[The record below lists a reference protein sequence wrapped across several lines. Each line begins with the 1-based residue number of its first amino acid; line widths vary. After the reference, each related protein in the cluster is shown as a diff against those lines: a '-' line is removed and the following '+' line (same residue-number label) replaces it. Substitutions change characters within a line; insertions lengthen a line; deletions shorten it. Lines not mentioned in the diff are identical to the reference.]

1 MIKIIHSAFKFG
13 DDIADMPKFEKIKY
27 KPIPVRELLLEM
39 KNLSEL
45 MIDLSYSAALFNDKD
60 LAEDVLA
67 LEDRVDT
74 LAYLLEMEIMVASR
88 DPKDAEAMVGISR
101 VASSTNKISDASA
114 DIAAIVIRNIGVHPI
129 VGEIFEKV
137 EERLMKVTVKADSA
151 IVKKRIEELDLAA
164 RMGVDII
171 AIRRNSDWILN
182 PKKTERVF
190 QGDTLITRGA
200 QSGSEE
206 FKDLAEG
213 KLAKLNVEER
223 AKFEEIVSRFVELKD
238 TSELMLD
245 LAYSALMLN
254 SKELADEVEV
264 LEERMDKLH
273 TDFELLALTSDFKKE
288 EASGFLGLIRLGV
301 ATEKIADAAADMAE
315 VVLRGIEPHPILKLT
330 IREAEET
337 VAQAC
342 VNAESPLVNKTLKEA
357 RVHEE
362 TGMWILMIKRG
373 EKYVRPRAD
382 SKIQAGDILVASGYA
397 EGADDL
403 KKLASPT
410 QVCRVE

>member
-1 MIKIIHSAFKFG
+1 
-13 DDIADMPKFEKIKY
+13 MPKFEKIEY

-45 MIDLSYSAALFNDKD
+45 MIDLAYSAALYNDTD

-67 LEDRVDT
+67 LERRVDT
-74 LAYLLEMEIMVASR
+74 LAYLLDMEIMVAAR
-88 DPKDAEAMVGISR
+88 DPTDAEAMIGISI
-101 VASSTNKISDASA
+101 VASSTNKISDAAA
-114 DIAAIVIRNIGVHPI
+114 DIAAIVIRKIGIHPI
-129 VGEIFEKV
+129 VGQIFEKV
-137 EERLMKVTVKADSA
+137 EERLMKVTVKPDSVIA
-151 IVKKRIEELDLAA
+151 KRRIEELDLAA

-171 AIRRNSDWILN
+171 AVRRNNDWILN
-182 PKKTERVF
+182 PKKTEKVF
-190 QGDTLITRGA
+190 QGDILITRGA
-200 QSGSEE
+200 PLGIEE

-213 KLAKLNVEER
+213 ELAKLDTQER

-238 TSELMLD
+238 TSEIMLD
-245 LAYSALMLN
+245 LAYSSLLLN
-254 SKELADEVEV
+254 NKELAEEVEF
-264 LEERMDKLH
+264 LEERMNQMH

-315 VVLRGIEPHPILKLT
+315 VVLRGIEPHPVLKLA
-330 IREAEET
+330 IKEAEET
-337 VAQAC
+337 VVQAC
-342 VNAESPLVNKTLKEA
+342 VTAESPLIEKTLKEV

-362 TGMWILMIKRG
+362 TGMWVLVIKRAD
-373 EKYVRPRAD
+373 KYVRPRSD
-382 SKIQAGDILVASGYA
+382 SKIQSGDVLIASGYA

-410 QVCRVE
+410 ETCNIE